1 MWHATWNRLLHSRR
15 RLILT
20 VFAVAIGVTFL
31 TGSLVLADST
41 RSALDRSYAQVYADV
56 DVVVRG
62 PEPVGESPFGN
73 GAAPLPASTA
83 ATVRDVAGVT
93 HAEGRISSV
102 AQVTAPNAADAAG
115 EPAIAM
121 AVPVDPAGAA
131 VEMRSGRLPSG
142 THDVVLDAAGATA
155 LGVQPG
161 DRVDVLLPGGPVATT
176 VTGTV
181 GFGPLD
187 GLAGGTRVLFD
198 RETAATLFGEAGF
211 ADIVVRGAPDV
222 SAARLR
228 DAIAATLGDDVQVF
242 TAAQAAGRDAAAAS
256 RQTALVSRIVLA
268 VAVVALLIGGFLI
281 ANTFRMLVG
290 QRARE
295 LALLRAVGA
304 TRGQVARSV
313 IAEAAV
319 TGAIGALAGAAL
331 GVGAGALL
339 VSTSAGLMPGVPPMT
354 PTITPMPIA
363 AGLVAGIGV
372 AMIAGRG
379 AARRALAVPPV
390 AAMRAV
396 STPDARPSRLRLV
409 SGALVGIAA
418 VGLIVAGRT
427 DGIQPVLIG
436 GAVATI
442 VATGLLFPFIARPVL
457 AALSR
462 PVARAGMSGALA
474 RHQTL
479 AAPRRT
485 GATAAALA
493 VTLGLVTL
501 LLVFNASLGAATPT
515 LFAERQRAEF
525 TVRSTAREGLHDAL
539 FGVADALDR
548 VPAVATAR
556 VVTYG
561 EARISDPTSDE
572 TRPRT
577 AAMYIVDPIAV
588 ADLFDVRDT
597 AGETASVTAGE
608 IAVRD
613 SVAASNGW
621 RPGDGLRVVFP
632 DGATAQLTV
641 SALFAGTVS
650 TDWIVAPVTA
660 EAHQNAAYRE
670 AFVRLADGV
679 SMADARPVLEQVVAQ
694 EPSATLLSRDEQI
707 AQTQDANDG
716 SLGILTAMFSLSL
729 VIGVIGVVN
738 TLSLAVVERIRELG
752 LLRAVGATRGQVRSI
767 IRWEATL
774 TSTLGAVIGA
784 TLGLTLAWI
793 ATQALPADTAA
804 FTVPVLHVGVT
815 MIATALLGVA
825 ASVLPALRASRID
838 VLRAVQSQ

>member
-1 MWHATWNRLLHSRR
+1 MWHATWNRLLHSRG

-31 TGSLVLADST
+31 TSSLVLADST
-41 RSALDRSYAQVYADV
+41 RSALHRSYTQVYANV

-73 GAAPLPASTA
+73 GAAPLAASITD
-83 ATVRDVAGVT
+83 TVRDLAGVA
-93 HAEGRISSV
+93 HAEGRLSSV
-102 AQVTAPNAADAAG
+102 AQVAARDADGAG

-121 AVPVDPAGAA
+121 AVPVAPATAA
-131 VEMRSGRLPSG
+131 VEVRSGRVPSG
-142 THDVVLDAAGATA
+142 PREVVLDAAGATA

-161 DRVDVLLPGGPVATT
+161 DRVDVLLPRGPVTAT

-187 GLAGGTRVLFD
+187 GLAGGTRVLFE
-198 RETAATLFGEAGF
+198 REAAMALFGDAGV
-211 ADIVVRGAPDV
+211 ADIVVRRTPGV
-222 SAARLR
+222 SDAQLR
-228 DAIAATLGDDVQVF
+228 DAIATALPDDVQVF
-242 TAAQAAGRDAAAAS
+242 TAAQAASRDAAAAT

-290 QRARE
+290 QRIRE

-313 IAEAAV
+313 IIEAAV
-319 TGAIGALAGAAL
+319 TGAIGALAGVAL
-331 GVGAGALL
+331 GVGAGSLL
-339 VSTSAGLMPGVPPMT
+339 VSTSAGLMPGLPPMS

-363 AGLVAGIGV
+363 AGLVAGIAV
-372 AMIAGRG
+372 AMIAGRT
-379 AARRALAVPPV
+379 AARRALTVPPV

-409 SGALVGIAA
+409 SGSLIGVAA
-418 VGLIVAGRT
+418 VGLIVAGMT
-427 DGIQPVLIG
+427 SGAEAVLIG
-436 GAVATI
+436 GAAATI
-442 VATGLLFPFIARPVL
+442 VATGVLFPFIARPVL

-462 PVARAGMSGALA
+462 PVARTGMAGALA
-474 RHQTL
+474 RQQTL

-485 GATAAALA
+485 GTTAAALA

-515 LFAERQRAEF
+515 LFAERQHAEF

-561 EARISDPTSDE
+561 EARISDPASDE

-577 AAMYIVDPIAV
+577 AAMYIVDPAAV
-588 ADLFDVRDT
+588 PDLFDVRDAIGST
-597 AGETASVTAGE
+597 GSVGVGE

-613 SVAASNGW
+613 SVADANGW
-621 RPGDGLRVVFP
+621 RPGDGLRVTFP
-632 DGATAQLTV
+632 DGVTTQLTV
-641 SALFAGTVS
+641 AALFTGTVS
-650 TDWIVAPVTA
+650 TDWIAAPATA
-660 EAHQNAAYRE
+660 EDHQPAAYRE
-670 AFVRLADGV
+670 AFARLSDGV
-679 SMADARPVLEQVVAQ
+679 STADARPALEQVVAQ
-694 EPSATLLSRDEQI
+694 EPSVTLLSRDDQI
-707 AQTQDANDG
+707 AQTQDANDS
-716 SLGILTAMFSLSL
+716 SLGILTALFSLSL

-752 LLRAVGATRGQVRSI
+752 LLRAVGATRGQVRSV
-767 IRWEATL
+767 IRWEAMV
-774 TSTLGAVIGA
+774 TSTLGAMVGA
-784 TLGLTLAWI
+784 TLGLALAWI
-793 ATQALPADTAA
+793 ATQALPANTAA
-804 FTVPVLHVGVT
+804 FTVPVLHVGVAV
-815 MIATALLGVA
+815 IATALLGVA
-825 ASVLPALRASRID
+825 ASVVPALRASRIN
-838 VLRAVQSQ
+838 VLQAVRSQ